1 MAAIAPVIS
10 NASDDGSVMKITWET
25 LTTTNDQGTPLSI
38 PKFIDKTVT
47 VTGTFGAG
55 GTVKF
60 QGSNDGTNWY
70 DLSDPQGNAISK
82 TAAGIEAVQENPWK
96 IRPFISAGDGT
107 TDIDVI
113 VIARLNNSLRT

>member
-10 NASDDGSVMKITWET
+10 NASDDGSVLKITWET
-25 LTTTNDQGTPLSI
+25 LTTTNNQGIPLSI

-47 VTGTFGAG
+47 FTGTFGAG
-55 GTVKF
+55 GTVRL

-70 DLSDPQGNAISK
+70 ELSDVRGGAISR
-82 TAAGIEAVQENPWK
+82 TNAGIDVLQENPWQ
-96 IRPFISAGDGT
+96 IRPFLANGDGT